1 MEHSSFL
8 GKSYAV
14 EKRRI
19 AMPKLNV
26 NDIQIYYEVHGEGIP
41 LVMIMGLGAN
51 LDWWDPRMVQELSK
65 RFMTVLFDN
74 RGAGRTDVSDRN
86 YTIRLLADD
95 TAALMNG
102 LGISRAHVLGIS
114 MGGMI
119 AQELALNYPQK
130 VEKLVLCS
138 TFCGGEKSV
147 LPSGDVMGTLTA
159 DRGTMSHEEVV
170 KMVIPVILT
179 EDFVKKNPELV
190 ELLMQRILKSPISVE
205 PYRRQLSAVLEF
217 NTHARL
223 PQIKAPTLILCG
235 RKDILVPPGNGPIL
249 AEAIPNSRLVYLERS
264 AHALA
269 EDMDEVINLVTG
281 FLG

>member
-1 MEHSSFL
+1 
-8 GKSYAV
+8 
-14 EKRRI
+14 
-19 AMPKLNV
+19 MPKLNV
-26 NDIQIYYEVHGEGIP
+26 NDIQVYYEVHGEGTP
-41 LVMIMGLGAN
+41 LVMIMGLGGN

-65 RFMTVLFDN
+65 KFKTVLFDN
-74 RGAGRTDVSDRN
+74 RGAGRTDVSNRE
-86 YTIRLLADD
+86 YAIRLFADD
-95 TAALMNG
+95 TAALMDG

-138 TFCGGEKSV
+138 TLCGGEKSV
-147 LPSGDVMGTLTA
+147 LPSGVAMGSLTA
-159 DRGTMSHEEVV
+159 DRSTMSHEEVA

-179 EDFVKKNPELV
+179 EDFVKKNPDYV
-190 ELLMQRILKSPISVE
+190 ELQLQRILKAPISDE
-205 PYRRQLSAVLEF
+205 PYRRQLSAVMRF
-217 NTHARL
+217 NAHDRL
-223 PQIKAPTLILCG
+223 LQIKAPTLILCG

-269 EDMDEVINLVTG
+269 EDLDEEINTIIG